1 MTGRL
6 KDLMIFLGRNYY
18 PQDIETTVVK
28 SHPALRPD
36 CGSAFS
42 VEIEQREKLVIVQ
55 EIERSFL
62 RKLNPEEVITAIR
75 RAVTEQYGLPIHAVL
90 LLKTASLP
98 KTSSGKVQR
107 SACRERFLN
116 HTLEV
121 ASHWKS

>member
-1 MTGRL
+1 MSNFLLIGGL
-6 KDLMIFLGRNYY
+6 PIIFFKQGQKNIRWLL
-18 PQDIETTVVK
+18 T
-28 SHPALRPD
+28 ALPFFV
-36 CGSAFS
+36 SALLLIAGY
-42 VEIEQREKLVIVQ
+42 VGLV
-55 EIERSFL
+55 SS
-62 RKLNPEEVITAIR
+62 VITAIR

-121 ASHWKS
+121 LSHWKT